1 MTAMIMLMVE
11 HEGQRVITTELLAQ
25 VYETDTDNIK
35 HNYNNHKENFKEGIH
50 YYRLKGDALRAF
62 KREVNDIPL
71 VAPNVN
77 QLYLWTERGANR
89 HCKILDT
96 PKAWEQFDNLEETYF
111 LVREQRKPIQPKPGK
126 TESQLAAE
134 AKRATA
140 MILNAKNR
148 TAERFQKLWDRANV
162 KPEYQ
167 AMALGSLFAEDGVNL
182 PRIAL
187 QGTKVTYDKGQIAE
201 KLPTPRPSVRSSRN
215 WRLTQTNRSLFPTVE
230 TATMERTFSM
240 WRKSP
245 TRRVQMNKD
254 IVDYKT
260 SEYAGKM
267 GVAFC
272 RGDLESAQKY
282 TKTLLVLYRLRAREA
297 MADYVQD
304 TDELRA
310 LKRTL
315 KKAGQAGIVFP
326 LGEKRVE
333 TLEKK
338 VKLQRERLVGYGE
351 SIVVTLDWWQSIGA
365 TLADLCNLC
374 NRDYPN
380 DS

>member
-1 MTAMIMLMVE
+1 M
-11 HEGQRVITTELLAQ
+11 
-25 VYETDTDNIK
+25 
-35 HNYNNHKENFKEGIH
+35 
-50 YYRLKGDALRAF
+50 RAF

-187 QGTKVTYDKGQIAE
+187 QGAKVTYDKGQIAE
-201 KLPTPRPSVRSSRN
+201 KLGVYSKASGGEKPHAQAIGAIISELEIDPDEQESVPYSRN
-215 WRLTQTNRSLFPTVE
+215 GHDGTDFQYVE
-230 TATMERTFSM
+230 SVIDKVRVWLE
-240 WRKSP
+240 
-245 TRRVQMNKD
+245 TRGWPGT
-254 IVDYKT
+254 I
-260 SEYAGKM
+260 SAGGKN
-267 GVAFC
+267 
-272 RGDLESAQKY
+272 Y
-282 TKTLLVLYRLRAREA
+282 PVLYRRAE
-297 MADYVQD
+297 
-304 TDELRA
+304 
-310 LKRTL
+310 
-315 KKAGQAGIVFP
+315 G
-326 LGEKRVE
+326 
-333 TLEKK
+333 
-338 VKLQRERLVGYGE
+338 
-351 SIVVTLDWWQSIGA
+351 
-365 TLADLCNLC
+365 
-374 NRDYPN
+374 
-380 DS
+380 

>member
-201 KLPTPRPSVRSSRN
+201 KLGVYSKSSGGKAPRAQAIGAIISELEIDPDEQESVPYSRN
-215 WRLTQTNRSLFPTVE
+215 GHDGTDFQYVEKITN
-230 TATMERTFSM
+230 
-240 WRKSP
+240 K
-245 TRRVQMNKD
+245 
-254 IVDYKT
+254 
-260 SEYAGKM
+260 
-267 GVAFC
+267 
-272 RGDLESAQKY
+272 ESAN
-282 TKTLLVLYRLRAREA
+282 E
-297 MADYVQD
+297 
-304 TDELRA
+304 
-310 LKRTL
+310 
-315 KKAGQAGIVFP
+315 
-326 LGEKRVE
+326 
-333 TLEKK
+333 
-338 VKLQRERLVGYGE
+338 QRH
-351 SIVVTLDWWQSIGA
+351 
-365 TLADLCNLC
+365 C
-374 NRDYPN
+374 
-380 DS
+380 

>member
-1 MTAMIMLMVE
+1 M
-11 HEGQRVITTELLAQ
+11 
-25 VYETDTDNIK
+25 
-35 HNYNNHKENFKEGIH
+35 
-50 YYRLKGDALRAF
+50 RAF

-167 AMALGSLFAEDGVNL
+167 AMALGSLFAEDGVTSPESRSRARRL
-182 PRIAL
+182 LTTRARSRKSLASTPSHPA
-187 QGTKVTYDKGQIAE
+187 G
-201 KLPTPRPSVRSSRN
+201 KLPAPRPSVRSSRN

-240 WRKSP
+240 WRKSS

>member
-111 LVREQRKPIQPKPGK
+111 LVKEQQKAIQGKTRTEK
-126 TESQLAAE
+126 TESQLIAE

-162 KPEYQ
+162 RPEYQ
-167 AMALGSLFAEDGVNL
+167 AMALGSLFAEDGVAL

-187 QGTKVTYDKGQIAE
+187 QGAKVTYDKGTIAE
-201 KLPTPRPSVRSSRN
+201 KLGVYSKASGGKTPHAQAIGAIISELALAPEEKEAVPYSRN
-215 WRLTQTNRSLFPTVE
+215 GH
-230 TATMERTFSM
+230 
-240 WRKSP
+240 
-245 TRRVQMNKD
+245 D
-254 IVDYKT
+254 GVDFQYTESVIEKVHSWLVAQDWPKT
-260 SEYAGKM
+260 ISAGGKN
-267 GVAFC
+267 
-272 RGDLESAQKY
+272 Y
-282 TKTLLVLYRLRAREA
+282 PVLYQRS
-297 MADYVQD
+297 
-304 TDELRA
+304 
-310 LKRTL
+310 
-315 KKAGQAGIVFP
+315 
-326 LGEKRVE
+326 EK
-333 TLEKK
+333 
-338 VKLQRERLVGYGE
+338 
-351 SIVVTLDWWQSIGA
+351 
-365 TLADLCNLC
+365 
-374 NRDYPN
+374 
-380 DS
+380 